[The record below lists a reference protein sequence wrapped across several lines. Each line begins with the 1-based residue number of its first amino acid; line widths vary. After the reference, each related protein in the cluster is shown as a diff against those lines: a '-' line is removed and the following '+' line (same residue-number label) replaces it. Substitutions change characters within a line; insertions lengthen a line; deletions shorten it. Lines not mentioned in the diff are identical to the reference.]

1 MDGLLDGHLAS
12 GLIVS
17 FTKHPHIWIY
27 SSTVPVGNGL
37 VYLSRGLK
45 WLKFWKNCF
54 CSKRFYTFCY
64 ISTKRGMP
72 CHVMAYNANNNTIS
86 VYIGVNVNK
95 SLFIMFKHAV
105 IEHRIIH
112 CILKT
117 ARYQVDI
124 IVLLRNLAGWWD
136 KFRQMYV
143 EVMKLSRDI
152 LRFLWYWNVRFDE
165 IVKKERN
172 CC

>member
-1 MDGLLDGHLAS
+1 
-12 GLIVS
+12 
-17 FTKHPHIWIY
+17 
-27 SSTVPVGNGL
+27 
-37 VYLSRGLK
+37 
-45 WLKFWKNCF
+45 
-54 CSKRFYTFCY
+54 
-64 ISTKRGMP
+64 
-72 CHVMAYNANNNTIS
+72 MAYNANNNTIS

-95 SLFIMFKHAV
+95 SLFIMFKHVV

-117 ARYQVDI
+117 ARYQVDL